1 MKDTV
6 FGQYLFFVQKE
17 GRGVCVFVLRG
28 FFAVSGGWWRVE
40 RLKKGGGRKNVATA
54 GGRICEKNLE
64 KSAFSEEKKKKKT
77 GRRTCFFVTVILQC
91 G

>member
-1 MKDTV
+1 M
-6 FGQYLFFVQKE
+6 
-17 GRGVCVFVLRG
+17 
-28 FFAVSGGWWRVE
+28 E